1 MQVVLAPVYPLV
13 VQAVVVQVQPG
24 PQAEI
29 KGSAEHQAVLEY
41 SILFLVWLP
50 IMVVAAAEQVRMPMA
65 EQVALVVLVAAVEEH
80 QSTVALLLLRVSPIP
95 AVAQD
100 QTSTIWRVPRAVLVL

>member
-13 VQAVVVQVQPG
+13 EQVAVVQVQQEPL
-24 PQAEI
+24 AEI
-29 KGSAEHQAVLEY
+29 KEPTEHQGVSEY

-50 IMVVAAAEQVRMPMA
+50 IMVVAVAEQVRMPMA

-80 QSTVALLLLRVSPIP
+80 QSTVVLSLLRVSPIP
-95 AVAQD
+95 EAVQE
-100 QTSTIWRVPRAVLVL
+100 QTSTVWQEPRAVLVL